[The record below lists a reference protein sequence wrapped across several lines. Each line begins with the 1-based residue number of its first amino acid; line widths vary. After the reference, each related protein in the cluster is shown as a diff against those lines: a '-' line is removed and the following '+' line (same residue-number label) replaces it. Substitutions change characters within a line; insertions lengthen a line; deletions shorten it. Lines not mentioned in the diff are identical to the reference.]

1 MEPTA
6 EDLQYHPYNDMHL
19 GRVFTPSCPANIKLF
34 REEFR
39 ASELGQRLKSE
50 GLDHSENLVL
60 ILSTVQT
67 ELNKED
73 VNMTEMLATA
83 KRLCLLGSLQ
93 VKRQPVAQ
101 APAPKPLSS
110 SQLAWQEYR
119 IFTESNPVAPARL
132 AHPRRRLSKVL
143 EHKLAAR
150 DE

>member
-119 IFTESNPVAPARL
+119 IFTESNPVARCKARAPATK
-132 AHPRRRLSKVL
+132 AIESS
-143 EHKLAAR
+143 
-150 DE
+150 